1 MGVKRG
7 LNPGVVGTP
16 GPCAVVRRVIASAG
30 LIPVCRR
37 DTENSIERKRLMN
50 EQSEVGGLSRPGA
63 AAALGI
69 AILSLSACGPGEAG
83 EQQAALAIDAADLV
97 QGIQDLS
104 ADSMGGR
111 APSSI
116 GEERTV
122 QYLTSRFERLGLEP
136 GAGTGWT
143 QDVALVSISADP
155 EMGAAIAGRGTVHH
169 LRHGIDF
176 VAVPGG
182 ISDTVS
188 LRRSPLVFA
197 GYGIVAPEIGWNDY
211 EGLDVTGKTVVL
223 LVNDPGYETGDDRFD
238 GHAMTYYGRWTYKYE
253 EAARQG
259 AAGVMIV
266 HRTGPAGYPWAV
278 VETGWSGPQF
288 MLDQAESGADPI
300 VQGWLSEETT
310 RTLLAQ
316 AGLDLDSLAAAAGQD
331 GFRAVDLGLD
341 LSLELRN
348 EIMRS
353 DSRNVIARIPGRT
366 RPEEHVVYMGHWDH
380 MGTDPSLSPDSI
392 YNGALDNAS
401 GIAGLLEL
409 AEAFM
414 ALERRP
420 ERSVLFIALTS
431 EEQGLLGSKHY
442 ASNPVWPLESTVA
455 AINVDGLN
463 IWGPTRDVVN
473 VGYGKSELD
482 SVLAEVAASRDRV
495 IEPDS
500 EPEKGYFFRSDH
512 FEFAKQGVPAL
523 FPNPGIEDLR
533 YGKDWARAQHDQYT
547 AERYHKPADEYD
559 PNWNLDG
566 AVEDLRLLFEFG
578 FRLADSDV
586 RPNWLEGT
594 EFRAVRDE
602 TRATGR

>member
-1 MGVKRG
+1 
-7 LNPGVVGTP
+7 
-16 GPCAVVRRVIASAG
+16 
-30 LIPVCRR
+30 
-37 DTENSIERKRLMN
+37 MN
-50 EQSEVGGLSRPGA
+50 EQNEVGRLSRPGA

-83 EQQAALAIDAADLV
+83 EQQAALTIEAASLI

-116 GEERTV
+116 GEVRTV
-122 QYLTSRFERLGLEP
+122 QYLTRRFDELGLEP
-136 GAGTGWT
+136 GAGSGWT
-143 QDVALVSISADP
+143 QDVALVSIAADP
-155 EMGAAIAGRGTVHH
+155 EMGAVIAGHGTENH
-169 LRHGIDF
+169 LQHGTDF
-176 VAVPGG
+176 VAVAGG
-182 ISDTVS
+182 PAESVVLS
-188 LRRSPLVFA
+188 RSPLVFA

-211 EGLDVTGKTVVL
+211 EGLEVAGKTVVL
-223 LVNDPGYETGDDRFD
+223 LVNDPGYETGVDRFD
-238 GHAMTYYGRWTYKYE
+238 GRAMTYYGRWTYKFE

-266 HRTGPAGYPWAV
+266 HRTGPAGYAWAV

-288 MLDQAESGADPI
+288 MLDHRVGGADPI
-300 VQGWLSEETT
+300 VQGWFSEETT
-310 RTLLAQ
+310 RTILGQ
-316 AGLDLDSLAAAAGQD
+316 AGLDLDSLAVAAGRD
-331 GFRAVDLGLD
+331 DFRAVDLGLD

-348 EIMRS
+348 EIRRS
-353 DSRNVIARIPGRT
+353 DSRNVIARIPGDS

-380 MGTDPSLSPDSI
+380 LGTDPSLSPDSI

-409 AEAFM
+409 ATAYM

-420 ERSVLFIALTS
+420 ERSVLFIALTA

-442 ASNPVWPLESTVA
+442 ATNPVWPLESTVA

-463 IWGPTRDVVN
+463 IWGPTRDVVV

-482 SVLAEVAASRDRV
+482 SVLADVAADQDRV
-495 IEPDS
+495 LEPDS

-523 FPNPGIEDLR
+523 FPNPGIDDLR
-533 YGKDWARAQHDQYT
+533 YGKDWARAQHDKFT

-578 FRLADSDV
+578 FRLADSDAW
-586 RPNWLEGT
+586 PNWLEGT

-602 TRATGR
+602 TRAAGR

>member
-1 MGVKRG
+1 
-7 LNPGVVGTP
+7 
-16 GPCAVVRRVIASAG
+16 
-30 LIPVCRR
+30 
-37 DTENSIERKRLMN
+37 MN
-50 EQSEVGGLSRPGA
+50 EQTVMAGVSWPGA
-63 AAALGI
+63 AVVLGI
-69 AILSLSACGPGEAG
+69 AILGLSACGPGEAG
-83 EQQAALAIDAADLV
+83 EHQAALAIDAASLI

-122 QYLTSRFERLGLEP
+122 QYLTRRFQELGLEP
-136 GAGTGWT
+136 GAGGVWT

-155 EMGAAIAGRGTVHH
+155 DMGAAIRGRGTENH
-169 LRHGIDF
+169 LQHGTDF
-176 VAVPGG
+176 VAVAGG
-182 ISDTVS
+182 PEESVVLS
-188 LRRSPLVFA
+188 RSPLVFA
-197 GYGIVAPEIGWNDY
+197 GYGIVAPEIAWNDY
-211 EGLDVTGKTVVL
+211 EGLDLTGKTVVL

-238 GHAMTYYGRWTYKYE
+238 GRAMTYYGRWTYKFE

-259 AAGVMIV
+259 AAAVMIV

-288 MLDQAESGADPI
+288 MLDQGQGGSDPI
-300 VQGWLSEETT
+300 VQGWFSEETT
-310 RTLLAQ
+310 RAVFAQ
-316 AGLDLDSLAAAAGQD
+316 AGLDLDSLAGAAGQD
-331 GFRAVDLGLD
+331 GFRAVELGLD

-348 EIMRS
+348 EMRRS
-353 DSRNVIARIPGRT
+353 DSRNVIARIPGGT
-366 RPEEHVVYMGHWDH
+366 RPEEHVVYLGHWDH
-380 MGTDPSLSPDSI
+380 MGTDPALSPDSI

-409 AEAFM
+409 AEAYM

-420 ERSVLFIALTS
+420 ERSVLFIALTA

-442 ASNPVWPLESTVA
+442 ARNPVWPLESTVA

-463 IWGPTRDVVN
+463 IWGPTRDLVV

-482 SVLAEVAASRDRV
+482 SVLAEVAADQDRV
-495 IEPDS
+495 LEPDS

-523 FPNPGIEDLR
+523 FPNPGIDDLR
-533 YGKDWARAQHDQYT
+533 YGKDWARAQHDQFT

-559 PNWNLDG
+559 PNWNLEG
-566 AVEDLRLLFEFG
+566 AVDDLRLLFEFG
-578 FRLADSDV
+578 FRLADSDAW
-586 RPNWLEGT
+586 PNWRERS
-594 EFRAVRDE
+594 EFRPIRDE
-602 TRATGR
+602 MRRVGP